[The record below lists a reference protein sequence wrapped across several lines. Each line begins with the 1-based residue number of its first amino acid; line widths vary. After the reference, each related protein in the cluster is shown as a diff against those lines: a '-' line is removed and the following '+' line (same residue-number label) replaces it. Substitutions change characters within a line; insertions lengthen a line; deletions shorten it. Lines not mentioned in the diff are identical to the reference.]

1 MILSL
6 YKHIR
11 QTRRLYPIFLSAVAL
26 IASASL
32 VLAVPNK
39 ALASGETY
47 TWVDQNT
54 INGTGGVYKST
65 AVFKKGSGT
74 DFSLSNE
81 VVVYESAGT
90 CKFGGSNPTNP
101 PVVLSVNTDASNAAL
116 KVTIGANA
124 DRFCV
129 ENYNF
134 GFNLDSSPS
143 IGGTNPYKNGTP
155 PPTTGDPS
163 DCSAYGEATTRQTCQ
178 IGFDAQKN
186 QPAEAYNLC
195 DGSRLQQITSGT
207 DGTHDQNTLRAACFR
222 GMTLAVTE
230 QFNNIAEE
238 YARAKCNSGETGV
251 IQARCLSSNTDIF
264 KGFVKECSDQNAT
277 VENPDERSTKIREC
291 LAVKAPEVAASINK
305 VGNPTTTVPNAT
317 AGTTCA
323 VDGIGWILCPVMR
336 FMAKVT
342 DSVYGVVADMLTVNP
357 VDTSTNSPMYQAWS
371 AMRNF
376 ANVAFVIAFLII
388 IFSQV
393 TSIGISN
400 YGIKKLLPKL
410 IMVAILVNTSYWL
423 CAIAVDVSNI
433 LGNSLKGVIEGAGNQ
448 IFVSAD
454 SVSTG
459 GGGVWDAL
467 TVGILAG
474 AAGVAVLYLGLTVLL
489 PILISVL
496 FIIISA
502 VVVLTLRQALIVLLV
517 VVAPL
522 ALVALL
528 LPNTESMFKKWR
540 GLFQTLLVMFPIIA
554 VVFGASKLA
563 SIIITGAAANGNNI
577 VLQMMGAAVTI
588 LPLVLFPKLMSLVGD
603 IGNKVGAFI
612 NNPNKGPFDR
622 MRKGAEGLR
631 KDRQNVRNLRALN
644 GGKGMPGRGA
654 KVRYG
659 VRRDAIRNGREAE
672 LNRAKSA
679 YIANQ
684 AQNNPKFANAIAGGT
699 MFASASAAALSRAL
713 SNAKFTIEKAEA
725 EEVKAEHAFVDS
737 LDESALNKIIQNG
750 NGEHSD
756 AKVAAALERLV
767 KVGSTESIQNAVD
780 RHTNNGTGPS
790 VVTKSLA
797 NALAAD
803 GPQFL
808 KASDIDNI
816 ARGQLGKTRKDANGN
831 SIVGADG
838 REVIDQRSFSE
849 TASANI
855 EAGVYS
861 QEKLVSANGDE
872 LNYAYN
878 VTSDTGKLKMSDTAT
893 ALEANE
899 VLRGKIKHNANEI
912 HTIATSHSRAT
923 TATTPV
929 TTPINP

>member
-11 QTRRLYPIFLSAVAL
+11 QTCRLYPIFLSVVAL

-32 VLAVPNK
+32 VLAIPNK
-39 ALASGETY
+39 VLASGETY

-81 VVVYESAGT
+81 VVVYEDIGT
-90 CKFGGSNPTNP
+90 CRFGGSTPTNP
-101 PVVLSVNTDASNAAL
+101 AVVLSVNTDASNAAL
-116 KVTIGANA
+116 KVTMGASA
-124 DRFCV
+124 DRYCV
-129 ENYNF
+129 ENYNV
-134 GFNLDSSPS
+134 GFNLDTSPG

-155 PPTTGDPS
+155 PPATGDPS
-163 DCSAYGEATTRQTCQ
+163 DCSAYSEATTKQTCQ

-238 YARAKCNSGETGV
+238 YARTKCNSGESGA
-251 IQARCLSSNTDIF
+251 IQASCLSSNTKIF
-264 KGFVKECSDQNAT
+264 QGFVKECSDQNAT

-291 LAVKAPEVAASINK
+291 LATKAPEVAASINK
-305 VGNPTTTVPNAT
+305 VGNPGTAVPDAT

-323 VDGIGWILCPVMR
+323 VDGIGWIICPVMR

-342 DSVYGVVADMLTVNP
+342 DSVYSVVADMLTVNP
-357 VDTSTNSPMYQAWS
+357 VDTSTSSPMYQAWS

-376 ANVAFVIAFLII
+376 ANAAFVVAFLII

-393 TSIGISN
+393 TSVGISN
-400 YGIKKLLPKL
+400 YGVKKLLPKL
-410 IMVAILVNTSYWL
+410 ILVAILVNTSYWL

-454 SVSTG
+454 TVSTG
-459 GGGVWDAL
+459 GGGAWDAL

-502 VVVLTLRQALIVLLV
+502 VVVLTLRQALLVLLI

-522 ALVALL
+522 AFVALL

-563 SIIITGAAANGNNI
+563 SIIITGAASQGNNI
-577 VLQMMGAAVTI
+577 VLQLMGAAVTI
-588 LPLVLFPKLMSLVGD
+588 LPLVLFPKLMALVGD
-603 IGNKVGAFI
+603 VGNKVGAFI

-631 KDRQNVRNLRALN
+631 KDRQNVRGLRALN
-644 GGKGMPGRGA
+644 GGRTMPGAGA
-654 KVRYG
+654 VVQYKARQE
-659 VRRDAIRNGREAE
+659 AIRNGREAE
-672 LNRAKSA
+672 LKRAKTG
-679 YIANQ
+679 YIAN
-684 AQNNPKFANAIAGGT
+684 AARSDPKLQNAIAGGT
-699 MFASASAAALSRAL
+699 NLNSASPASMQRAL
-713 SNAKFTIEKAEA
+713 ANAIQVQATIEA
-725 EEVKAEHAFVDS
+725 EEVKAASAVIKDLNLDAAQMRQLAEGGDAAGLSGSSYAVRAAAMKNVVDS
-737 LDESALNKIIQNG
+737 HDVDGVNSLLNKASSMDTKTRESLADSLQGSSERPGYVGQGAIADLRQKSGVFSGTPGTNNLDSNG
-750 NGEHSD
+750 NELSASDQLTVNAINNNTYSVDKLATGDKAELEH
-756 AKVAAALERLV
+756 VASIAA
-767 KVGSTESIQNAVD
+767 NVD
-780 RHTNNGTGPS
+780 IATNNAQIA
-790 VVTKSLA
+790 A
-797 NALAAD
+797 N
-803 GPQFL
+803 
-808 KASDIDNI
+808 
-816 ARGQLGKTRKDANGN
+816 
-831 SIVGADG
+831 
-838 REVIDQRSFSE
+838 
-849 TASANI
+849 
-855 EAGVYS
+855 
-861 QEKLVSANGDE
+861 
-872 LNYAYN
+872 
-878 VTSDTGKLKMSDTAT
+878 
-893 ALEANE
+893 
-899 VLRGKIKHNANEI
+899 
-912 HTIATSHSRAT
+912 AT
-923 TATTPV
+923 TAQTDPRYSGRIGKNKDV
-929 TTPINP
+929 VDNISRL